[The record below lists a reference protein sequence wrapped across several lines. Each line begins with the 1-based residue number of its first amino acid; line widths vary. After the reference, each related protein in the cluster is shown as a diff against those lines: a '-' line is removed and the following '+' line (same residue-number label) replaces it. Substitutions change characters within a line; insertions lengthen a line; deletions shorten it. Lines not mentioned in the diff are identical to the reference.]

1 MRSANRVFVSI
12 AGRRALSRGLSF
24 LVFLSLVADISLAYQ
39 NSSRS
44 ESEPTIRLEKDSR
57 GNAIFKVEGW
67 QGVQDLQSQAG
78 SLTTTGWQEIL
89 AVYVD
94 TGSSGGS
101 EVPPV
106 LGTYRIEASELIF
119 QPRFPLQPG
128 LTYQA
133 FFSPGGTA
141 STASSQTRL
150 TATFLVPKPD
160 IAPSTR
166 LQQVFPSID
175 VLPENQLKLY
185 LHFSAPMSRGE
196 AYGWIR
202 LLDDSG
208 QPVVLPF
215 LELDE
220 ELWDRE
226 GKRLTLL
233 FDPGRIKR
241 GVRPLEEIGP
251 AIEAGKRYTLEID
264 SSWRDAE
271 GRPLIE
277 GHEKS
282 FSVSGPD
289 RESPGIQSWKLAP
302 PDAGNTD
309 PLVVELPEPMD
320 HALLLRTLEVVDSRG
335 NRIAGSIHIDRRET
349 RWQFTPQRPWT
360 AGDYL
365 LEIETTLEDLAGN
378 RVNRLFEVDVFE
390 RVEREVSRESV
401 FLPFEIR

>member
-1 MRSANRVFVSI
+1 MRSANRVFVSV

-39 NSSRS
+39 NSSFS
-44 ESEPTIRLEKDSR
+44 QSEPAILLEKDSR
-57 GNAIFKVEGW
+57 GNDLFKVVGW
-67 QGVQDLQSQAG
+67 QGVLDPQSQAG
-78 SLTTTGWQEIL
+78 NLTTTDWQEIL

-94 TGSSGGS
+94 TGSGGIS
-101 EVPPV
+101 DVPPI
-106 LGTYRIEASELIF
+106 LGTYRIEGSELIF
-119 QPRFPLQPG
+119 QPRFPLEPG
-128 LTYQA
+128 LAYRA
-133 FFSPGGTA
+133 VFSSDGAADIT
-141 STASSQTRL
+141 SSQTR
-150 TATFLVPKPD
+150 TASFLVPKPD

-202 LLDDSG
+202 LLDETG

-241 GVRPLEEIGP
+241 GVRPLEEVGP

-264 SSWRDAE
+264 PSWRDAE

-277 GHEKS
+277 RHEKS

-289 RESPGIQSWKLAP
+289 RESPGIQSWHLAP

-309 PLVVELPEPMD
+309 PLVVEFPEPMD

-365 LEIETTLEDLAGN
+365 LEIDTTLEDLAGN

-390 RVEREVSRESV
+390 RVEAEVAQETV
-401 FLPFEIR
+401 TLPFKVK